1 MDKRRSIPPLG
12 KGRPR
17 TDTPGA
23 TPTSRPVR
31 SGPAEGSLGRIRPG
45 VTIGNIPPLPQ
56 REASGMPGPRPRA
69 LGAPSSA
76 TGTVCATT
84 PTRVVDNL
92 HGISAPTRVISPSR
106 CQQPPHNV
114 DNPLAVPT
122 TRARAGRA
130 RAPRARNPPTPN
142 NARPCEARHRPASPL
157 GESPGL
163 VPLPPG
169 YAHKDPD
176 LRNTRCTQRLDSAL
190 VCDPVFP
197 NSLPCVR
204 PRGGRADNGGAPRP
218 VNPRRRRFRP
228 RPRASPLFRGPG
240 TLLSRRRPPNATP
253 GPCPAVRASVGP
265 RLPLARRP
273 APSAPCA

>member
-1 MDKRRSIPPLG
+1 MDKRRSIPPPSEG
-12 KGRPR
+12 GPGRIPRGHAEEPTGALEPRRRKPR
-17 TDTPGA
+17 TDTPRA
-23 TPTSRPVR
+23 
-31 SGPAEGSLGRIRPG
+31 
-45 VTIGNIPPLPQ
+45 TIGTIPPLPQ

-69 LGAPSSA
+69 LGAPSST

-204 PRGGRADNGGAPRP
+204 HRDGRAPRP
-218 VNPRRRRFRP
+218 VNPRPRQFQP
-228 RPRASPLFRGPG
+228 RPRA
-240 TLLSRRRPPNATP
+240 
-253 GPCPAVRASVGP
+253 
-265 RLPLARRP
+265 
-273 APSAPCA
+273 